1 LDDEAATAAAADV
14 IAVLGVGGIEH
25 DGTRGARSRVAA
37 RDLHHG
43 PADHETK
50 IRMIVRMPGQPDVRR
65 VRRFEK
71 QQIVGLSDDRAL
83 P

>member
-25 DGTRGARSRVAA
+25 DRPGRARALVAA
-37 RDLHHG
+37 RNLHHR
-43 PADHETK
+43 PADDETK
-50 IRMIVRMPGQPDVRR
+50 VRLIVRMPGQPDVRR

-71 QQIVGLSDDRAL
+71 QQIAGLSDDGAL

>member
-1 LDDEAATAAAADV
+1 
-14 IAVLGVGGIEH
+14 
-25 DGTRGARSRVAA
+25 
-37 RDLHHG
+37 
-43 PADHETK
+43 
-50 IRMIVRMPGQPDVRR
+50 MIVRMAGQPDVRR